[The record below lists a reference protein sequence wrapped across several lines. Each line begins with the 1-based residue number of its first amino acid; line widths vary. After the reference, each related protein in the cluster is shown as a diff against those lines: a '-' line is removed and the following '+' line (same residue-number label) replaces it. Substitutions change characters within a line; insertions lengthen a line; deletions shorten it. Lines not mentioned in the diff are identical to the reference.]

1 MTEDDPTAGGTG
13 PTGQT
18 WRPSGHRRGASGP
31 SAARF
36 DDEAARPRRSR
47 GKASRARREDVRDDD
62 GESKGTP
69 WYIEIPIIIVV
80 ALLISVAVQTFVGRV
95 YLIPSE
101 SMQPTLH
108 GCEGCTG
115 DRIWVD
121 KVAYRFSD
129 IEPGDVVVFNGP
141 ESWEEMAVV
150 QRSANPVINSLQTL
164 GSWIG
169 LVAPDENALVKR
181 VIATGG
187 QTVQCQEGDPGIMVD
202 GKMTDESFIK
212 VPADNPID
220 PAHGSEACGGPYFG
234 PVTVPEGHLWMM
246 GDNRTNS
253 LDSRYHVG
261 DERQGTVPEDNVVGK
276 VQAIIL
282 PFDRIGGVDDPDI
295 QGN

>member
-1 MTEDDPTAGGTG
+1 MTDDDRTVAGSDE
-13 PTGQT
+13 PART
-18 WRPSGHRRGASGP
+18 WRPGGAEGAGTASP
-31 SAARF
+31 
-36 DDEAARPRRSR
+36 
-47 GKASRARREDVRDDD
+47 ASRRDRRDRRDRDERDDRDERAD
-62 GESKGTP
+62 GEESKGAP

-121 KVAYRFSD
+121 KMSYRFSD
-129 IEPGDVVVFNGP
+129 VEPGDVLVFNGP
-141 ESWEEMAVV
+141 ESWDEMAVA
-150 QRSANPVINSLQTL
+150 QRSGNPVINSLQTL
-164 GSWIG
+164 GSWVG
-169 LVAPDENALVKR
+169 LVSPDENALVKR

-202 GKMTDESFIK
+202 GMMVDESFIK

-220 PAHGSEACGGPYFG
+220 PAYGSEACGGPYFG
-234 PVTVPEGHLWMM
+234 PITVPEDNLWMM

-253 LDSRYHVG
+253 LDSRYYVG
-261 DERQGTVPEDNVVGK
+261 DEHQGTVPEENVVGK

-282 PFDRIGGVDDPDI
+282 PFSRIGGVDDPDI
-295 QGN
+295 QHN